1 MRGSCGK
8 CGQTFDGQMLC
19 PQCGVQLLEEGE
31 GVTLPPPVIDPDE
44 AADGRSFLRRCA
56 LGGITLVG
64 SFQGLKHLA
73 SAGLLVQTGSA
84 SLSAETVLSLV
95 VLATLAAAVL
105 AGTVNRRAEVAGV
118 LLGAGAAAG
127 LIGVDLACG
136 ERPPEAWL
144 VGVPMGLVLLGAV
157 GGYAGRRIM
166 PPTPSL
172 PRFGRREAP
181 DRARSR
187 SRPPRLAWLRVLV
200 GVFLAVGGT
209 VYADEIRT
217 GLTRIFAGPGG
228 SFAAGR
234 LVTWQITVI
243 AALAGGFAAGASTR
257 RGLGQ
262 GFATGLLA
270 AVGVVAATILLD
282 AGGSLVVE
290 FWLDQLGQKQI
301 GPATFAAVG
310 ASTWVAATV
319 GGWLGGQLV
328 PADRSK

>member
-31 GVTLPPPVIDPDE
+31 ATVPPPTVGPDD
-44 AADGRSFLRRCA
+44 AADGPPFLRRLA
-56 LGGITLVG
+56 LGAITLVG

-73 SAGLLVQTGSA
+73 LAGLLMQAGTA
-84 SLSAETVLSLV
+84 SLSSETALSLIVLS
-95 VLATLAAAVL
+95 TLAAALV
-105 AGTVNRRAEVAGV
+105 AGTVNRRAEVTGV

-127 LIGVDLACG
+127 LIGLDLMWG
-136 ERPPEAWL
+136 QRPPEEWL
-144 VGVPMGLVLLGAV
+144 VGVPMGLVLLGAI
-157 GGYAGRRIM
+157 GGFAGRRIM
-166 PPTPSL
+166 PPAPSL
-172 PRFGRREAP
+172 PRFGRPEAP
-181 DRARSR
+181 ERSR
-187 SRPPRLAWLRVLV
+187 SRARRPRLAWLRVLV
-200 GVFLAVGGT
+200 GVFLVVGGT

-217 GLTRIFAGPGG
+217 GLTRILAGPGG

-262 GFATGLLA
+262 GLVTGFLA
-270 AVGVVAATILLD
+270 AIGVVVATIVVD
-282 AGGSLVVE
+282 PGASLVVE

-301 GPATFAAVG
+301 GPGTSAAIGACTWIAT
-310 ASTWVAATV
+310 SV

-328 PADRSK
+328 PAGR